1 MHSAISIDDLH
12 RVQPCT
18 PLYRKQYSGS
28 EVYVSMKLS
37 TISSVPEV
45 RMSCSVVFGED
56 EPQLL
61 ALGKCVRA
69 CLLPVAKRQRCE
81 PTTV

>member
-18 PLYRKQYSGS
+18 PLYRKQYCGS
-28 EVYVSMKLS
+28 EVYVLMKLS

-45 RMSCSVVFGED
+45 RMSWSVVFGED

-61 ALGKCVRA
+61 ALSKCVRA

-81 PTTV
+81 LTTV